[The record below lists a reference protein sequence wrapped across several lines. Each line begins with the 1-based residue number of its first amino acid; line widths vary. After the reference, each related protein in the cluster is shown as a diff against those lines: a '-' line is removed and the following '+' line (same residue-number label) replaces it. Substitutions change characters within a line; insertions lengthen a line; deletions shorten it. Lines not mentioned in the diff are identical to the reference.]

1 MRKYLVTAVLIAAFA
16 SPAFAEEF
24 YVGYDGKRCEMFSYK
39 PGGKMNLIG
48 TFNSK
53 HDAEKAMKEM
63 KQCNKG

>member
-1 MRKYLVTAVLIAAFA
+1 MSAMTASGAR
-16 SPAFAEEF
+16 SH
-24 YVGYDGKRCEMFSYK
+24 K

-63 KQCNKG
+63 KQCNMG

>member
-1 MRKYLVTAVLIAAFA
+1 
-16 SPAFAEEF
+16 
-24 YVGYDGKRCEMFSYK
+24 
-39 PGGKMNLIG
+39 MNLIG